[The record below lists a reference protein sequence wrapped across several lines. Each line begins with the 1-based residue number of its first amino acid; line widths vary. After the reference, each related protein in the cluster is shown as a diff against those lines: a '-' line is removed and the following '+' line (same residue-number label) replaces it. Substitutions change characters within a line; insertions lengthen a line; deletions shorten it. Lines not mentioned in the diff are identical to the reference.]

1 MVWLHGGAFSYGSA
15 NVPRFDGTN
24 LAARQDVVVVAVNH
38 RLNVFGHL
46 HLADIGGER
55 FAHSGIAGVLD
66 LIAALDWVREH
77 AARFG
82 GDPGNV
88 TLFGQSGG
96 GGKVGTLLAM
106 PAAQGRFHRGT
117 VQTAQTGTAAVREK
131 R

>member
-46 HLADIGGER
+46 HLADIGGAR
-55 FAHSGIAGVLD
+55 FAHSGNAGVLD

-88 TLFGQSGG
+88 TLFGQSRSAERRV
-96 GGKVGTLLAM
+96 GKECVSTFRSRWS
-106 PAAQGRFHRGT
+106 PSH
-117 VQTAQTGTAAVREK
+117 
-131 R
+131 

>member
-55 FAHSGIAGVLD
+55 FAPSGHAGVLD
-66 LIAALDWVREH
+66 LIPAPHWVREP
-77 AARFG
+77 APRSG
-82 GDPGNV
+82 GHPGNV
-88 TLFGQSGG
+88 TLFAQSGRAG
-96 GGKVGTLLAM
+96 HVGTLLTIP
-106 PAAQGRFHRGT
+106 PA
-117 VQTAQTGTAAVREK
+117 K
-131 R
+131 